1 MTDVGIINVY
11 SSEGMLVLTKNI
23 SNEKLLK
30 LNFNNLANGNYSLE
44 VLDIKRNM
52 IKLEKLIVQHH

>member
-1 MTDVGIINVY
+1 
-11 SSEGMLVLTKNI
+11 MLVLTKNI

-30 LNFNNLANGNYSLE
+30 LNFYNLANGNYSLE
-44 VLDIKRNM
+44 VLDLKGNM